1 MRSDNKPKKEWLV
14 GVEWWNGEGSGV
26 NRVGKGGHQLAL
38 KILNR
43 RHMYN
48 FGPDTILP
56 DSSTVIIQ
64 KYFLNNL
71 LLHKLSQSSQ
81 LQ

>member
-1 MRSDNKPKKEWLV
+1 MRSCEWYED
-14 GVEWWNGEGSGV
+14 GARGSGLR
-26 NRVGKGGHQLAL
+26 RVGKGGHQRAL
-38 KILNR
+38 RILNMR
-43 RHMYN
+43 SMYN

-64 KYFLNNL
+64 KYCLHNL
-71 LLHKLSQSSQ
+71 LVHKLSQSSQ

>member
-1 MRSDNKPKKEWLV
+1 MK
-14 GVEWWNGEGSGV
+14 
-26 NRVGKGGHQLAL
+26 RVGKGGHRPAL
-38 KILNR
+38 RILNR
-43 RHMYN
+43 RRMYN

-64 KYFLNNL
+64 KYFLHNL

-81 LQ
+81 SQYIYIYCFVYWCDTAQIEVEKA

>member
-1 MRSDNKPKKEWLV
+1 MRRKLEWSG
-14 GVEWWNGEGSGV
+14 GVVKGSGV
-26 NRVGKGGHQLAL
+26 KRVGKAGHQRAL
-38 KILNR
+38 RTLNR
-43 RHMYN
+43 KHMYN

-56 DSSTVIIQ
+56 DSGTVIIQ

>member
-1 MRSDNKPKKEWLV
+1 MSRSGEEA
-14 GVEWWNGEGSGV
+14 GSGEGKWCEEGW
-26 NRVGKGGHQLAL
+26 
-38 KILNR
+38 
-43 RHMYN
+43 
-48 FGPDTILP
+48 

-64 KYFLNNL
+64 NYFLHNL

>member
-1 MRSDNKPKKEWLV
+1 MRCNWSG
-14 GVEWWNGEGSGV
+14 GVVKGSGV
-26 NRVGKGGHQLAL
+26 KRVGKGGHQRAL
-38 KILNR
+38 RILNMR
-43 RHMYN
+43 RVYN

-64 KYFLNNL
+64 KYFLHNL
-71 LLHKLSQSSQ
+71 LLHKPSQSSQ

>member
-1 MRSDNKPKKEWLV
+1 MKESWC
-14 GVEWWNGEGSGV
+14 EE
-26 NRVGKGGHQLAL
+26 GGHQRAL
-38 KILNR
+38 RILNMR
-43 RHMYN
+43 SMYN
-48 FGPDTILP
+48 FSPDTILL

-64 KYFLNNL
+64 KYVLHNL

>member
-1 MRSDNKPKKEWLV
+1 MRRKLEWSG
-14 GVEWWNGEGSGV
+14 GVVKGSGV
-26 NRVGKGGHQLAL
+26 KRVGKGGHQRAL
-38 KILNR
+38 RTLNR
-43 RHMYN
+43 RHMICTTSVQIRFSQTQVQY
-48 FGPDTILP
+48 
-56 DSSTVIIQ
+56 VIIQ

>member
-1 MRSDNKPKKEWLV
+1 MK
-14 GVEWWNGEGSGV
+14 GSGV
-26 NRVGKGGHQLAL
+26 KRVGKGGHQRAL
-38 KILNR
+38 RILNMR
-43 RHMYN
+43 SMYN

-56 DSSTVIIQ
+56 DTSTVIIQ
-64 KYFLNNL
+64 KYFLHNL